1 MKVASFNGCK
11 VYNLSTG
18 NSQPGWLSEGKKR
31 KLAKDNDYR
40 RRLELIQDF
49 EMPTAVQTMKM
60 SKDGEHI
67 IACGTYPPIVKCFT
81 VSDLALK
88 FQRGLTCEVV
98 ACESLS
104 DDYGKLVFLQADRT
118 LSFHAPYGKHYSL
131 RIPKFGRDLAYDWGS
146 CDMFVSSSSNE
157 VYRMNL
163 STGMFREPY
172 ELDFGSE
179 NGGGCNKL
187 QINPLYNRLLACG
200 GSEGS
205 CQFFDTRSRKS
216 VSKITVDHIACNNNT
231 DRRIGVT
238 ALQFDSDG
246 HTLGLG
252 TSNGYCILYDIRSSK
267 PLFVK
272 EHQYG
277 VEMVDITFHTNNTSK
292 YVLSTDKKIV
302 KVWSQD
308 APTMGN
314 VLTNV
319 ECPVDINSITRV
331 KDKRGQ
337 SGMLMIAGEQSK
349 IMNYYIP
356 QLGPAPRWCSFLENI
371 TEELEEATTSS
382 LIMGGAA
389 AGGGPAS
396 VYEDFKFV
404 TKAEMEELGATGL
417 IGTPMLKG
425 YMHGFF
431 MEMKLYS
438 KLRAV
443 SKPFEYEEY
452 RKKKIQEKLEEKR
465 KNRISSSVSSKKALP
480 SVNTELAERLLK
492 TQKKQSKN
500 TDADADIEGDD
511 AGAVKSGD
519 AKKPLVDA
527 RFADLFKRSEFQVDE
542 NTEDYLLRHP
552 VKSAHQL
559 EREQKDRR
567 GRGAEDEDEL
577 YESEDDE
584 GSNGDDDDDDEE
596 SDYGYDEDDDDE
608 LNIRHM
614 SDDEGD
620 AGGRRA
626 KKARGRGADDDDDGE
641 FSRATKKSLQK
652 RQQGSTQPLNVK
664 KGPKMYQVAETSS
677 SSGNNATL
685 AERLSSGATAGAFG
699 SEYTYKR
706 GGSKARDPDYNV
718 DTGYGGRGGRGRGG
732 GRDSGGGR
740 GGRGRGDSGGGR
752 GRGGGGRGRGGDGR
766 GGGGRGRGG
775 RGRGDSGGGRG
786 RGGEG
791 RGRGGGRERSYTR

>member
-18 NSQPGWLSEGKKR
+18 NSQPAWLSENKKR

-40 RRLELIQDF
+40 KRLELIQDF
-49 EMPTAVQTMKM
+49 EMPTAVNCMKM
-60 SKDGEHI
+60 TKDGEHI
-67 IACGTYPPIVKCFT
+67 VACGTYPPIVKCFT

-98 ACESLS
+98 AVESLS

-172 ELDFGSE
+172 ELDFGTE

-187 QINPLYNRLLACG
+187 QINPMYNRLLACG
-200 GSEGS
+200 GSEAS
-205 CQFFDTRSRKS
+205 CQFFDTRIRKS

-231 DRRIGVT
+231 DKRISVT

-252 TSNGYCILYDIRSSK
+252 TSNGYCIMYDIRSSK
-267 PLFVK
+267 PLYVK

-277 VEMVDITFHTNNTSK
+277 VEMVDITFHTNNSSK
-292 YVLSTDKKIV
+292 YVLSTDKKVV
-302 KVWSQD
+302 KVWSRD

-319 ECPVDINSITRV
+319 ECPVDINSIIRV
-331 KDKRGQ
+331 KDKRGE
-337 SGMLMIAGEQSK
+337 SGMLMIGGEQSK
-349 IMNYYIP
+349 VMNYYIP

-371 TEELEEATTSS
+371 TEELEESTTSS
-382 LIMGGAA
+382 LIMGGAGAGNSA
-389 AGGGPAS
+389 ATN
-396 VYEDFKFV
+396 VYEDYKFV

-465 KNRISSSVSSKKALP
+465 KNRISAAPSKKSLP
-480 SVNTELAERLLK
+480 TVNKELAERLLK
-492 TQKKQSKN
+492 NQKKQSKAS
-500 TDADADIEGDD
+500 DA
-511 AGAVKSGD
+511 AGEVAAEAAGEE
-519 AKKPLVDA
+519 KKGLVDS
-527 RFADLFKRSEFQVDE
+527 RFAALFNRSEFQVDE
-542 NTEDYLLRHP
+542 STEDYLLRHP

-559 EREQKDRR
+559 EREAKMKK

-577 YESEDDE
+577 YES
-584 GSNGDDDDDDEE
+584 GNDDDSDGSDEE
-596 SDYGYDEDDDDE
+596 EEENSEGDYGSDEDEDEDDE
-608 LNIRHM
+608 LNIRHRG
-614 SDDEGD
+614 DEDD
-620 AGGRRA
+620 AGGHHRKIKKSRR
-626 KKARGRGADDDDDGE
+626 GDDDEGE
-641 FSRATKKSLQK
+641 FSRATKKGLEK
-652 RQQGSTQPLNVK
+652 RLKSKSTPAHFAAVQS
-664 KGPKMYQVAETSS
+664 KGPRMYQVSDKSS
-677 SSGNNATL
+677 SSSSNNQTL

-706 GGSKARDPDYNV
+706 GGRDKHDPDFNV
-718 DTGYGGRGGRGRGG
+718 DTGYGTAGRGGRGGGRGRGG
-732 GRDSGGGR
+732 GGRGGRDSGGR
-740 GGRGRGDSGGGR
+740 GGGGR
-752 GRGGGGRGRGGDGR
+752 GRGGGGRGRGR
-766 GGGGRGRGG
+766 GGGGR
-775 RGRGDSGGGRG
+775 
-786 RGGEG
+786 EK
-791 RGRGGGRERSYTR
+791 SYTR